1 MNKRLITLT
10 VAILGTMVFVSSAQA
25 QRGRAT
31 VSAPVNRTGAGVSRI
46 SGRRTGFL
54 HQRERQ
60 HSVGDFAFFPYF
72 YPDYYDYFDY
82 DSEPARPEAPPQ
94 IIIGQTAQPAA
105 VPAPPPAEPLVLEL
119 RGDQWVRLTN
129 NGQSRIAGQPS
140 EPGLK
145 GASNL
150 SAKPTATPRRSE
162 EAGSTAELP
171 PVVLV
176 FRNGHK
182 EEIGKYMI
190 ERATI
195 YVSANHWSSGSWT
208 REIPIVELDVPA
220 TLKLNQERG
229 TKFSLPS
236 GPSEVII
243 HW

>member
-1 MNKRLITLT
+1 MNKRLVTPT
-10 VAILGTMVFVSSAQA
+10 FAILGAMVFVSSAQA

-31 VSAPVNRTGAGVSRI
+31 VSASVNRMGTGVSRI

-54 HQRERQ
+54 HQRERH
-60 HSVGDFAFFPYF
+60 HSVGDSAFFPYF
-72 YPDYYDYFDY
+72 YPDYYDYSDY
-82 DSEPARPEAPPQ
+82 DPEPARPEATPQ

-119 RGDQWVRLTN
+119 RGDQWVRITN
-129 NGQSRIAGQPS
+129 KGQTWIGGQPS
-140 EPGLK
+140 ELGSE
-145 GASNL
+145 GASNPF
-150 SAKPTATPRRSE
+150 AKSTASPRRSGTSE
-162 EAGSTAELP
+162 SSSQLP
-171 PVVLV
+171 PAVLV
-176 FRNGHK
+176 FRDGHK

-190 ERATI
+190 LGATI
-195 YVSANHWSSGSWT
+195 YSGADYWSSGSWT
-208 REIPIVELDVPA
+208 RKIPIGELDVPA